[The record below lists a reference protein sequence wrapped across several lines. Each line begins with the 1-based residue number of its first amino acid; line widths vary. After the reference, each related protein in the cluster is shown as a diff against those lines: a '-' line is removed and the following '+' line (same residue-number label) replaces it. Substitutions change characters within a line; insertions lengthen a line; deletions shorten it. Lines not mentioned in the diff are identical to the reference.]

1 MVLVRALK
9 TQVTEAVEAI
19 EALKTVPEV
28 DDPLVPVTAED
39 EAEDGLEKRK
49 GRTGKAPKP
58 KNKPVVTGDD
68 NPLIFSFYSRIVN
81 PFFHLLLLT
90 DTFLLLLPLP
100 LPPRYTLRSC
110 GPSPFSP
117 RRQPRSHPYQSLH
130 VDTGDV
136 ATITSRTNSSWS
148 SHQID
153 V

>member
-1 MVLVRALK
+1 MNDVLELKGFYDISANQKEVVWFDVATCIAVVRMVLVRALK

-81 PFFHLLLLT
+81 PL
-90 DTFLLLLPLP
+90 
-100 LPPRYTLRSC
+100 
-110 GPSPFSP
+110 FS
-117 RRQPRSHPYQSLH
+117 L
-130 VDTGDV
+130 
-136 ATITSRTNSSWS
+136 AI
-148 SHQID
+148 ID
-153 V
+153 